1 MNRNCIEFIYAKT
14 TRRPRRLE
22 NNVFVLYS
30 PERIKLQPGE
40 IKPIN
45 MKTKLRL
52 PDNLVGAVLSY
63 HHYQTRTSNS

>member
-1 MNRNCIEFIYAKT
+1 MNRNCVEFIYAKT
-14 TRRPRRLE
+14 TRRSRRLE

-30 PERIKLQPGE
+30 PEIIKLQPGE

-52 PDNLVGAVLSY
+52 PNNLVGAVLSY
-63 HHYQTRTSNS
+63 HHYQKTTSNS